1 MVYAQ
6 APQGPS
12 MPSSPGRAGRPMWHW
27 LLLAAIA
34 FFGLLVAGAFA
45 LFIGFQILNRGNPED
60 TVDDFYAS
68 LETGDCELYQDATTE
83 QFRQDFGLTSCT
95 DFEAA
100 FSGDASADYTV
111 DDRVNRQGFAIF
123 DVTESFT
130 RDGEPVQAEVRFF
143 VRRVDGQWDLAGLQP
158 IDEHTPPIQ

>member
-1 MVYAQ
+1 MVHAQ
-6 APQGPS
+6 APQGP
-12 MPSSPGRAGRPMWHW
+12 PVPPTPGKPKRPMWHW
-27 LLLAAIA
+27 LLLGGVAAL
-34 FFGLLVAGAFA
+34 GLLVVAVFA
-45 LFIGFQILNRGNPED
+45 LFIAFQLLNRGNPQD

-68 LETGDCELYQDATTE
+68 LETGDCELYKNSTTE
-83 QFRQDFGLTSCT
+83 AFREGFGLTTCA

-100 FSGDASADYTV
+100 FSAGGTADYTV

-143 VRRVDGQWDLAGLQP
+143 VRRIDGQWDLDGLQP
-158 IDEHTPPIQ
+158 IEADTPPIE